1 MAILSLQNVGY
12 KVDTSEILKN
22 INLDINEN
30 EFITITGP
38 SGGGKSTLL
47 KIIAT
52 LLTAT
57 TGEIFFDGK
66 NQDEYAITEYRQ
78 QVSYCFQQP
87 SLFGETVFDNL
98 SFPYEIRQKEFDEKS
113 AIEALKSVNLPETY
127 LHKDINSL
135 SGGERQRVALLRN
148 TMFLPKVLL
157 LDEVT
162 VGLDARSIEIVHE
175 FIDKIWKQGVTIL
188 QITHHEREIKQ
199 ANKIIW
205 VEEGMIKDVTTK
217 R

>member
-1 MAILSLQNVGY
+1 M
-12 KVDTSEILKN
+12 
-22 INLDINEN
+22 
-30 EFITITGP
+30 
-38 SGGGKSTLL
+38 
-47 KIIAT
+47 
-52 LLTAT
+52 
-57 TGEIFFDGK
+57 
-66 NQDEYAITEYRQ
+66 
-78 QVSYCFQQP
+78 
-87 SLFGETVFDNL
+87 

-188 QITHHEREIKQ
+188 QITHHEGEIKQ

-205 VEEGMIKDVTTK
+205 VEEGMIEDVTTK

>member
-12 KVDTSEILKN
+12 KVDTNEILKN

-57 TGEIFFDGK
+57 TGEIF
-66 NQDEYAITEYRQ
+66 
-78 QVSYCFQQP
+78 
-87 SLFGETVFDNL
+87 
-98 SFPYEIRQKEFDEKS
+98 FDEKS

-188 QITHHEREIKQ
+188 QITHHEGEIKQ